1 MDIGSM
7 QGRSDVT
14 NLKEAFDVAETHL
27 KVPKL
32 LDPEGVEIFR

>member
-1 MDIGSM
+1 M

-32 LDPEGVEIFR
+32 LVPEGVGIFR

>member
-1 MDIGSM
+1 M

-14 NLKEAFDVAETHL
+14 NLKEAFDVTETHL

-32 LDPEGVEIFR
+32 LDPEGVGIFR